1 MRILRQ
7 QLLDTA
13 KSADKA
19 AGDERLRRESAEK
32 LAETLRHKVCERERA
47 VTMAITK
54 ERASCV
60 QQRTDRTCSSLQL
73 DDSQRKYRE
82 RSKRVDRLKRELH
95 ESRTSLASQV
105 RAGHNPG

>member
-32 LAETLRHKVCERERA
+32 LAETLRHKVRGSA
-47 VTMAITK
+47 VAMAITK

-60 QQRTDRTCSSLQL
+60 PQRTDRTCSSLQL

-105 RAGHNPG
+105 RASHTPG